1 MSAMVMEMV
10 TIILVMVMKSVMAMM
25 MMTIMSPKVIE
36 MPMMTA

>member
-1 MSAMVMEMV
+1 MVMEMV